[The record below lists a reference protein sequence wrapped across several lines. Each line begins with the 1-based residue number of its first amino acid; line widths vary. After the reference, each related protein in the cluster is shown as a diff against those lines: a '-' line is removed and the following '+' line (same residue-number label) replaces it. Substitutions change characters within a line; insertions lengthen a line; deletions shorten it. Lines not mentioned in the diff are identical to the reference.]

1 MEQVLLR
8 KEEPEVKIEF
18 IILEELPVELEQPKE
33 IEVKTEVKTGKKALL
48 KLLKKGKY
56 NPKYLEEVV
65 SIKDARR
72 MVDVQR
78 MINYRNFGVR

>member
-1 MEQVLLR
+1 MEQIILR
-8 KEEPEVKIEF
+8 KKEPEVKFEF

-33 IEVKTEVKTGKKALL
+33 IEVKTEVKPGKKILL

-56 NPKYLEEVV
+56 NAKYLEKLASVN
-65 SIKDARR
+65 DAR
-72 MVDVQR
+72 R